1 MASSKI
7 SFMQQHAEAKAAHP
21 DAIVF
26 FRLGDFY
33 EMFGDDAVRG
43 SQLLDLTLTSRNK
56 GKPDEVPMAGVPH
69 HAAHGY
75 IARLLAAGQKVAL
88 CEQMADPKTTKGI
101 VPREV
106 VRVITPATAIHEDQ
120 LEGRENNWLAA
131 LEVQPREVGLGFF
144 DVSTGELTLG
154 SVTSVAAALGEL
166 ARVRPKEVLVGAAA
180 FEGDLEEL
188 LSSVRQTLPRAI
200 ITGDE
205 PLSASALAELL
216 PGIAGSATSDAP
228 LMDAGTSDAVASDAA
243 LLAAG
248 RSVRFARACNPGR
261 QILPLRSSALA
272 LSDHLLIDPTA
283 QAHLELVRSASDP
296 SGPTLLQALDLTCT
310 VGGSRL
316 LRRRLCSPL
325 KDVAQIRRR
334 LDLVEAFVFHSALR
348 NGLRRELEAVTDLE
362 RLSVRAGLGEATPR
376 DLGRL
381 RDGLIAARAATRWL
395 SEPADPELR
404 VTLQTAAPIDTL
416 DELVEILAKALVE
429 NPPAQ
434 PKDGAVFRSEYD
446 PELSELH
453 GLCQTGAQHMSELE
467 SRLRSATDIPTLK
480 VRYTR
485 VFGWYIEVSRGHAR
499 RVPESW
505 RRKQTVASGERYTL
519 PELDELAD
527 KIEHAE
533 ERYRIRERELT
544 TELLAQVKAA
554 SQRLARL
561 AGLIAAWDVAAALA
575 EVAQRYDYTRPE
587 VDASDLLEIVDGRHP
602 VVERFAAAGRFV
614 PNDVRLEGSGERLWI
629 ITGPNMA
636 GKSTLLR
643 QTALITILAQMG
655 SYVPARQAR
664 IGVVDRV
671 LSRVGASDNLARGES
686 TFMVEM
692 RETAEI
698 LRSASPLSLV
708 IVDEI
713 GRGTSTF
720 DGLAIA
726 WAVAEHLAQSVRCRT
741 LFATHYH
748 EITALGAEPHTS
760 NHSVSAREID
770 GDVVFLHRLVPG
782 PASQSYG
789 VAVAKLAGLP
799 REVLA
804 RASELL
810 AGFEGGG
817 TLGSE
822 KDGPLDHSQPQP
834 EVPRRARKADGVKGH
849 GPRSSS
855 AWGVSPQN
863 QLSLFAVA
871 EPPQVDKQLID
882 MLRSA
887 NLSEMDSAAAL
898 SLLARIKE
906 RLLS

>member
-1 MASSKI
+1 
-7 SFMQQHAEAKAAHP
+7 
-21 DAIVF
+21 
-26 FRLGDFY
+26 
-33 EMFGDDAVRG
+33 
-43 SQLLDLTLTSRNK
+43 
-56 GKPDEVPMAGVPH
+56 
-69 HAAHGY
+69 
-75 IARLLAAGQKVAL
+75 
-88 CEQMADPKTTKGI
+88 
-101 VPREV
+101 
-106 VRVITPATAIHEDQ
+106 
-120 LEGRENNWLAA
+120 
-131 LEVQPREVGLGFF
+131 
-144 DVSTGELTLG
+144 
-154 SVTSVAAALGEL
+154 
-166 ARVRPKEVLVGAAA
+166 
-180 FEGDLEEL
+180 
-188 LSSVRQTLPRAI
+188 
-200 ITGDE
+200 
-205 PLSASALAELL
+205 
-216 PGIAGSATSDAP
+216 
-228 LMDAGTSDAVASDAA
+228 
-243 LLAAG
+243 
-248 RSVRFARACNPGR
+248 
-261 QILPLRSSALA
+261 
-272 LSDHLLIDPTA
+272 
-283 QAHLELVRSASDP
+283 
-296 SGPTLLQALDLTCT
+296 
-310 VGGSRL
+310 
-316 LRRRLCSPL
+316 
-325 KDVAQIRRR
+325 
-334 LDLVEAFVFHSALR
+334 
-348 NGLRRELEAVTDLE
+348 
-362 RLSVRAGLGEATPR
+362 
-376 DLGRL
+376 
-381 RDGLIAARAATRWL
+381 TRWL

-404 VTLQTAAPIDTL
+404 LTLQTAEPIDTL
-416 DELVEILAKALVE
+416 DELIETLASALVE

-434 PKDGAVFRSEYD
+434 AKDGAVFRSEYD

-453 GLCQTGAQHMSELE
+453 ELCQTGAQHMSELE
-467 SRLRSATDIPTLK
+467 SRLRASTDIPTLK

-485 VFGWYIEVSRGHAR
+485 VFGWYIEVSRSHAR

-544 TELLAQVKAA
+544 AELLGQVKAA
-554 SQRLARL
+554 STRLARL
-561 AGLIAAWDVAAALA
+561 AGLIAGWDVAAALA

-587 VDASDLLEIVDGRHP
+587 VDTSDLLEIVDGRHP

-698 LRSASPLSLV
+698 LRSATPLSLV

-726 WAVAEHLAQSVRCRT
+726 WAVAEHLAQAVGCRT

-748 EITALGAEPHTS
+748 EITALGSEPHTS

-810 AGFEGGG
+810 AGFEGG
-817 TLGSE
+817 TLGSD
-822 KDGPLDHSQPQP
+822 KDGALDHGQQQ
-834 EVPRRARKADGVKGH
+834 PRRARKTDAVKDRGA
-849 GPRSSS
+849 RS
-855 AWGVSPQN
+855 N
-863 QLSLFAVA
+863 QLSLFSPSEA
-871 EPPQVDKQLID
+871 PQVDRELLD

-887 NLSEMDSAAAL
+887 NLSEMDSASAL
-898 SLLARIKE
+898 ALLARIKE